1 MFTEVLPKETELMG
15 KGFYIYVSLQ
25 Y

>member
-1 MFTEVLPKETELMG
+1 MG